1 MWIFIDLCVFYCM
14 SCFLGVVASRYIY
27 VNMYRSM
34 CSLLPGMFF
43 WEWWPRGIC
52 MWIFIDLCVS
62 TDWSVFLEWWP
73 RDIDMQ
79 IFINLCV
86 SQCLEVFLSCDIE
99 VYLCIYLYKYRG
111 KQIVGAKPR
120 FFFLSGGLDS
130 VLLIVGVCVCF
141 GVVTSIC
148 IYIYKCVV
156 LFELFCSGLVTSMY
170 LCIYIYIY
178 VCFTVWSFVL
188 EWWPRG
194 IYIYIY
200 IYVFLEWWPLFSF
213 FFSGFGEWWPRGV
226 YLYIYTYLYIYIY
239 VLLIGVFVFVFGVMT
254 SRYL

>member
-1 MWIFIDLCVFYCM
+1 
-14 SCFLGVVASRYIY
+14 
-27 VNMYRSM
+27 
-34 CSLLPGMFF
+34 
-43 WEWWPRGIC
+43 

-62 TDWSVFLEWWP
+62 TDWGVFLEWWP

-120 FFFLSGGLDS
+120 FFLSGGLDS

-178 VCFTVWSFVL
+178 ICVLYCLEFCFGVVTS
-188 EWWPRG
+188 R
-194 IYIYIY
+194 YIYIY
-200 IYVFLEWWPLFSF
+200 IYMCFWSGDLCFLSSFLVLGSGDLEVSIYIYTHIYIYIYMFYWLVFCFCFWSDDIEVSLGIYVYVHVFNVWSVCFVLEWWH
-213 FFSGFGEWWPRGV
+213 RCI
-226 YLYIYTYLYIYIY
+226 YMCIYIYIYTYICITR
-239 VLLIGVFVFVFGVMT
+239 F
-254 SRYL
+254 